1 MFNKLLEKDIDHILS
16 HSVDIFDNLK
26 GRRIFITG
34 GTGFFG
40 KWILET
46 LAKANSDLKL
56 NLEVVILTR
65 DINAFRHNFKY
76 LLDNKIFIFIEGDIN
91 NFKFPEDKF
100 DIIIHA
106 ATDSNSELYKANP
119 LLMFDTIVNGTRN
132 ILDFAARSDVKNFLY
147 ISSGAVYGKQPVE
160 LSLISEDYSGAPE
173 LNDINSAYSEGK
185 RAAEM
190 LCALYS
196 SRYGFLVKIARCF
209 AFVGPYL
216 PLSKHFAIGNFMN
229 DYLHDRTVEIK
240 GDGTT
245 IRSYLYSTDLVIWLL
260 TILLKGKNCRPY
272 NVGSENGISIRELA
286 ETISTFSGKSL
297 DLRVMTELNDQRNAD
312 RYVPCTGRAQN
323 ELGLR
328 QTIDINDS
336 IGRTLSF
343 YLAAMQQ

>member
-1 MFNKLLEKDIDHILS
+1 MFNILLEKDIDHIIS
-16 HSVDIFDNLK
+16 HSGDIFDNLK
-26 GRRIFITG
+26 GKRIFITG

-46 LAKANSDLKL
+46 FAKANSDLKL

-65 DINAFRHNFKY
+65 NINAFRQNFKY
-76 LLDNKIFIFIEGDIN
+76 LYNNKIFIFLEGDIN

-100 DIIIHA
+100 DIVIHA
-106 ATDSNSELYKANP
+106 ATDSNSELYKTNP
-119 LLMFDTIVNGTRN
+119 LLMFDTILNGTRN
-132 ILDFAARSDVKNFLY
+132 VLDFAVRNEVKNFLY
-147 ISSGAVYGKQPVE
+147 ISSGAVYGKQPCE
-160 LSLISEDYSGAPE
+160 LSLITEDYSGAPE

-190 LCALYS
+190 LCVLYS
-196 SRYGFLVKIARCF
+196 SKYGISVKIARCF

-229 DYLHDRTVEIK
+229 DYLKDKAIEVK

-245 IRSYLYSTDLVIWLL
+245 VRSYLYSADLVIWLL

-272 NVGSENGISIRELA
+272 NVGSEIGISIRKLA
-286 ETISTFSGKSL
+286 ETISAFSGKSL
-297 DLRVMTELNDQRNAD
+297 DVKVMTKLNDQGNTY
-312 RYVPCTGRAQN
+312 RYVPCTGRAHN
-323 ELGLR
+323 ELGLF

-336 IGRTLSF
+336 ISRTLSF
-343 YLAAMQQ
+343 YLAAMQL